1 MQRILGWVFFI
12 LFTWQLVGFLLFF
25 EYNHYHIKKEIKGL
39 LKRGVPDNEL
49 VDFHFTTDQINQLTW
64 IKSNEFEW
72 KGHLFDVV
80 EKKVDANGKVQLKC
94 ISDTQEKVLFKDLNK
109 SIADN
114 LNGHGKSTP
123 FGKVIKL
130 MGIPFLCRSQFTYI
144 IQSVEL
150 QQSLYFVDNF
160 NVIKMV
166 IEPLTPPPNF
176 G

>member
-1 MQRILGWVFFI
+1 MQRILGWAFFI

-25 EYNHYHIKKEIKGL
+25 EYNHYHIKKEIKCL
-39 LKRGVPDNEL
+39 LKSGVPENEL
-49 VDFHFTTDQINQLTW
+49 VDFHFTKDQINQLTW

-80 EKKVDANGKVQLKC
+80 ERKVDVNGKVHFKC

-123 FGKVIKL
+123 VGKVIKL
-130 MGIPFLCRSQFTYI
+130 MSFPFLFKSQFSYI
-144 IQSVEL
+144 IKSVEP
-150 QQSLYFVDNF
+150 QQRSFFADIF
-160 NVIKMV
+160 NIIKV
-166 IEPLTPPPNF
+166 AIEPLTPPPNF